1 MEVIILKKN
10 LLIAV
15 PLGLS
20 IVLGGCSEGQDER
33 VHEEE
38 PAEDRPVEDTDSE
51 FNNDD
56 YKLDEE
62 ETASDEDEEL

>member
-1 MEVIILKKN
+1 MRKN
-10 LLIAV
+10 FLIAI

-20 IVLGGCSEGQDER
+20 LVLGGCSEGQDER
-33 VHEEE
+33 VNEEE

-51 FNNDD
+51 FDNDD
-56 YKLDEE
+56 FKLDEE